1 MSPLAYWPSKPE
13 PDPHDGDVL
22 WFVCEYERGKREAAV
37 DNLRQQAE
45 QHGLRFARRRVRT
58 ISNRLLRT
66 AGFQLPFMGPRYR
79 A

>member
-1 MSPLAYWPSKPE
+1 LPTGPANLNPIRTT
-13 PDPHDGDVL
+13 GDVL